1 MSRQLN
7 DEQISREVKELIA
20 SVSECSPEDIGDDV
34 AFVESL
40 GIDSLMAM
48 EILVGVEKK
57 YRIVIPENEFTAIKT
72 ANDVVAA
79 AKRCLAQKSDSAGG
93 ATD

>member
-1 MSRQLN
+1 MNRQLN
-7 DEQISREVKELIA
+7 DEQIRREVKELIA
-20 SVSECSPEDIGDDV
+20 SVSECRPEEIGDDV
-34 AFVESL
+34 AFVEAL

-57 YRIVIPENEFTAIKT
+57 YRIVIPESEFTAIKT
-72 ANDVVAA
+72 VNDAVAA
-79 AKRCLAQKSDSAGG
+79 AKRCLAQKPDSVAG